1 MLCFIGGRKDQ
12 WSVESHNEYY
22 IYVIHYYYMPEGFKL
37 QLQLHYNPWYCGKLL
52 TKVAL
57 IAILKQLRR
66 PHKP

>member
-37 QLQLHYNPWYCGKLL
+37 QLQLHYKIVDKSGFNCNFE
-52 TKVAL
+52 A
-57 IAILKQLRR
+57 IAETT
-66 PHKP
+66 